1 MINEIQIENFRC
13 FKERTI
19 FPLSNISLIYGDN
32 NSGKTTFLRAL
43 SLLKET
49 FSQPSGLGLRIPS
62 EPYNLGDTST
72 LHWKHQESNYQEIKF
87 RIACDSLPDYKTYNN
102 FDSIELVYDKSLDGV
117 SDFYALKKIAFHKE
131 GDEVLF
137 LHTQE
142 GEDGYSNGLYHLLG
156 VSVSSRYLENF
167 ITNELPAFSEKVSS
181 LWYTDSLAVNLRPM
195 ADFFIQNFL
204 IKNDDSEGSLS
215 MVEKIA
221 FLECIICFSR
231 GELGEFSHITS
242 LFLDRYI
249 HDEERG
255 ESKELPERS
264 LEIKKEYSVYKANEE
279 KIEYLKTLIG
289 RVKEDYQDFLLGRHP
304 GHARDMSFN
313 VHELVELISNTE
325 DLNETI
331 LNFRYF
337 IRTNISNL
345 LTPIRDLSL
354 TSTIQASNQR
364 FYERSDPKNSDLL
377 KLGELFDKERV
388 VGKQN
393 YGFLPTKH
401 TFDECVK
408 KIGLPFEVI
417 FETAFDGEVFRIL
430 LEYENGSR
438 INLNDAGF
446 GIYQLIKALVTLC
459 IYNLDTSPH
468 HPLIALE
475 EPEVHLNPKMQ
486 IKFVNLLIDL
496 ATPDEDSQFKQVIL
510 DTHMEVAAYAL
521 LDRISKSSNKE
532 LGRGESSLNPH
543 NVQFLKVEYLPD
555 EKYSIVHPIS
565 AGKYGTFSPPW
576 PGGFFKLDDLG

>member
-1 MINEIQIENFRC
+1 M
-13 FKERTI
+13 
-19 FPLSNISLIYGDN
+19 
-32 NSGKTTFLRAL
+32 
-43 SLLKET
+43 
-49 FSQPSGLGLRIPS
+49 
-62 EPYNLGDTST
+62 
-72 LHWKHQESNYQEIKF
+72 
-87 RIACDSLPDYKTYNN
+87 
-102 FDSIELVYDKSLDGV
+102 
-117 SDFYALKKIAFHKE
+117 
-131 GDEVLF
+131 
-137 LHTQE
+137 
-142 GEDGYSNGLYHLLG
+142 
-156 VSVSSRYLENF
+156 
-167 ITNELPAFSEKVSS
+167 
-181 LWYTDSLAVNLRPM
+181 
-195 ADFFIQNFL
+195 
-204 IKNDDSEGSLS
+204 
-215 MVEKIA
+215 
-221 FLECIICFSR
+221 
-231 GELGEFSHITS
+231 
-242 LFLDRYI
+242 
-249 HDEERG
+249 
-255 ESKELPERS
+255 
-264 LEIKKEYSVYKANEE
+264 
-279 KIEYLKTLIG
+279 
-289 RVKEDYQDFLLGRHP
+289 
-304 GHARDMSFN
+304 
-313 VHELVELISNTE
+313 
-325 DLNETI
+325 
-331 LNFRYF
+331 
-337 IRTNISNL
+337 
-345 LTPIRDLSL
+345 
-354 TSTIQASNQR
+354 
-364 FYERSDPKNSDLL
+364 
-377 KLGELFDKERV
+377 KLGELFDKEGDV

-521 LDRISKSSNKE
+521 LDRISKTSDNE

-576 PGGFFKLDDLG
+576 PGGFFKLDDLD